1 MKKTVG
7 ISHADISDKANEDEK
22 DVLIQLEAVSK
33 ALAQLEFDPV
43 SVKFGL
49 NLEAVGIH
57 LQKLDPAFVFNLVE
71 SVNGCG
77 SLIHLAPSFFD
88 YLGIPYTGSKTQAMF
103 LTSNKLLGKNYLAAH
118 GINTPKAYT
127 LSSLKKENPVKG
139 RYIIKSV
146 WEHASIG
153 MSQDSVV
160 YVKSASEL
168 IAKLERFKSRMSG
181 EFFCEEYIDGREFNI
196 ALLSGPKGVEVL
208 PAAEILFIDYPCDKH
223 KIVDYSAKWQTDSF
237 EYLNTKRTFNFT
249 SKDMDLIESLKIISK
264 DCWDLFGLKGYARV
278 DFRIDESGRLWV
290 LEINAN
296 PCISPDS
303 GFAAA
308 SGMIGLDFPEIIKRI
323 IEDI

>member
-7 ISHADISDKANEDEK
+7 ILHADISDKADEDEK
-22 DVLIQLEAVSK
+22 DALIQLEAVST
-33 ALAQLEFDPV
+33 ALAQLGFDPV
-43 SVKFGL
+43 SVKFDL
-49 NLEAVGIH
+49 NLEAVGIR
-57 LQKLDPAFVFNLVE
+57 LQKLNPAFVFNLVE

-77 SLIHLAPSFFD
+77 SLIHLAPSFLD
-88 YLGIPYTGSKTQAMF
+88 YLRIAYTGSKTQAMF
-103 LTSNKLLGKNYLAAH
+103 LTSNKLLGKDYLAAND
-118 GINTPKAYT
+118 IDTSKAYS
-127 LSSLKKENPVKG
+127 LSSLKKETPVNG

-168 IAKLERFKSRMSG
+168 IAKLESVKNSISG
-181 EFFCEEYIDGREFNI
+181 DFFCEEYIDGREFNI
-196 ALLSGPKGVEVL
+196 ALLSGPEGVEVL
-208 PAAEILFIDYPCDKH
+208 PPAEILFTDYPSDKL
-223 KIVDYSAKWQTDSF
+223 KIVDYSAKWKTDSF
-237 EYLNTKRTFNFT
+237 EYLNTNRTFNFT
-249 SKDMDLIESLKIISK
+249 SDDSYLIESLKIISK
-264 DCWDLFGLKGYARV
+264 ECWDLFGLKGYARV
-278 DFRIDESGRLWV
+278 DFRIDESGRPWV

-308 SGMIGLDFPEIIKRI
+308 SKMIGLAFPEIIKRI